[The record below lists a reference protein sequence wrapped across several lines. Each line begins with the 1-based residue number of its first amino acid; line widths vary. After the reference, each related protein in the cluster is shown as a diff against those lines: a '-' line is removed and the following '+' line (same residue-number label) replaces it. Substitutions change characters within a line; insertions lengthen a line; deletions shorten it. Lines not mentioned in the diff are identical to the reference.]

1 MAHGP
6 TLGLLSHPEPPT
18 GLRRWST
25 TSRGR
30 CGRIAAV
37 GPALAALLA
46 ASLSCTTLVSLASAA
61 SPMAH
66 VDHIDGAHFWAR
78 YRWSLSAVV
87 VCLTEALL
95 IVGLLAERSKRR
107 GVNRELLRRIA
118 ECERVESALRESEA
132 RYRGIVEDQTELIC
146 RFLPDGTFTFVNGAY
161 SRYFQRPPAEL
172 LGRRFWDFVPPEAQK
187 AARDCLD
194 SITTSSPVATSEHEV
209 VAPGG
214 EVRWQQWRDRGIF
227 DEQGRLVEYQSVGR
241 DITERKRG
249 EEERRQLE
257 AQKQVA
263 AALRESDRRKDE
275 FLAILAHEL
284 RNPLAPMT
292 LALTVMSSHRLE
304 NEELQWAR
312 GVVARQLGQLTRLVD
327 DLLDISRI
335 TRGQINLEMRP
346 LDLREVVTRATETS
360 RPAIEVRVQT
370 LSLELSDDPLPV
382 SGDAVRLAQV
392 VSNLLNN
399 AAKYTGVG
407 GLIRLSAAREQG
419 EIVLRVTDNGL
430 GMQPEMVAEVFEPFV
445 QLEGARRH
453 AQGGLGIGLTLVK
466 RVVEMHGGKVE
477 AHSAGVGH
485 GSQFVVRLPQ
495 AVAPAP
501 EAMAAAVP
509 EPSPSPG
516 ARRVLVVD
524 DNIDAAVA
532 LGRVLSLQAH
542 EVKVVHDGLAA
553 LLAAERIDPDVV
565 FLDLGMPGLDGVQV
579 ARRLRERKPAPR
591 PMLVAMTGFGREE
604 DRRRTAE
611 AGFDH
616 HLVKPVDAA
625 TVRAVLEHATPRS

>member
-1 MAHGP
+1 MPHGRFFAHP
-6 TLGLLSHPEPPT
+6 
-18 GLRRWST
+18 R
-25 TSRGR
+25 
-30 CGRIAAV
+30 A
-37 GPALAALLA
+37 ALAVLALLLLWTA
-46 ASLSCTTLVSLASAA
+46 AQAA
-61 SPMAH
+61 AAPRLAH
-66 VDHIDGAHFWAR
+66 VDGPRFWDR

-107 GVNRELLRRIA
+107 RVNRELRRRIT
-118 ECERVESALRESEA
+118 ECERVEAALRESEA

-146 RFLPDGTFTFVNGAY
+146 RFLPDGTYTFVNRAY
-161 SRYFQRPPAEL
+161 CRYFQRSPAEL
-172 LGRRFWDFVPPEAQK
+172 LGRRFWDFLPEQAHETAK
-187 AARDCLD
+187 DCLA
-194 SITTSSPVATSEHEV
+194 SITRASPVATSEHEV
-209 VAPGG
+209 LAPGG
-214 EVRWQQWRDRGIF
+214 ETRWQQWRDRGIF
-227 DEQGRLVEYQSVGR
+227 DESGCLVEYQSVGR
-241 DITERKRG
+241 DVTERKRA

-292 LALTVMSSHRLE
+292 LALTVMSSHHLE
-304 NEELQWAR
+304 NEELQWTR
-312 GVVARQLGQLTRLVD
+312 GVLARQLAQLTRLVD

-346 LDLREVVTRATETS
+346 VDLREVVARATETS
-360 RPAIEVRVQT
+360 RPAIEVRVQK
-370 LSLELSDDPLPV
+370 LSLELGDQPLLV
-382 SGDAVRLAQV
+382 SGDVVRLAQV
-392 VSNLLNN
+392 IANLLNN

-407 GLIRLSAAREQG
+407 GSIRLAAGHEQG
-419 EIVLRVTDNGL
+419 EVVLRVTDNGL
-430 GMQPEMVAEVFEPFV
+430 GMQPDMVDQVFEPFV
-445 QLEGARRH
+445 QLEEARRY
-453 AQGGLGIGLTLVK
+453 AQGGLGIGLTLVR
-466 RVVEMHGGKVE
+466 RVVEMHGGRVE

-485 GSQFVVRLPQ
+485 GSQFIVRLPQ
-495 AVAPAP
+495 AQPALVEVVAPAAESQP
-501 EAMAAAVP
+501 AP
-509 EPSPSPG
+509 R

-532 LGRVLSLQAH
+532 LGRLLSLQAH
-542 EVKVVHDGLAA
+542 DVKVVHDGLAA

-579 ARRLRERKPAPR
+579 ARRLRERR
-591 PMLVAMTGFGREE
+591 PEARPLLVAMTGFGREE
-604 DRRRTAE
+604 DRRRTTA

-625 TVRAVLEHATPRS
+625 TVRAVLKKVTPRIAG